1 MTPLIEQVID
11 ELRSTWRYR
20 WVAFCVALVVAI
32 CGWAVV
38 LALPDQYEAY
48 ARIFVDTST
57 ALKPVLQGLAV
68 EQDVNGELNYVRQ
81 SLLAGPQLEKIAT
94 QSGVLTPAVQD
105 DRDRAH
111 IVTAMS
117 SRIVLTVHSAS
128 DREEERRTA
137 GTIYSIGYKDGS
149 RDRSLKVVENLL
161 NTFVEEVLGGKREN
175 SATAQKFLEA
185 QMKDYEKRLRTAE
198 ERLAEFKKRNIGL
211 MPAEGASYFSQ
222 LQAELDAAS
231 KAKTSLDTALARK
244 AELTR
249 QIHGDTAI
257 LAAGVSP
264 TPSGPGS
271 PGSGGDTLSRI
282 SEAQARLDELLLK
295 FTDKHPDVIAARQ
308 TLQELKQ
315 RRASEIE
322 ALRRGDVN
330 AAAAARASVNPV
342 YQSVQLALN
351 QADVEIAAL
360 RSEQQQHEA
369 KAAELKQRLNTAPQ
383 VEAEYAQLSRDY
395 DINKAQYA
403 SLLANYEKAQLGEQ
417 ADKAGSVRF
426 EVVQPPAASFS
437 PVSIKRSLLIAV
449 VLVVSCVVGIAVAF
463 GLHTLNPVVI
473 SANSLYSLG
482 DINVLGVVGTAF
494 PTQARAMLRRQVVY
508 FSSAAVTLA
517 ALCLTVLILNWA
529 GVRLTAQYFQTL
541 VGA

>member
-20 WVAFCVALVVAI
+20 WLAFCVALVVAI

-94 QSGVLTPAVQD
+94 ESGVLPRGIQD
-105 DRDRAH
+105 DQLRAG
-111 IVTAMS
+111 IVNGLGA
-117 SRIVLTVHSAS
+117 RIALTVHSAS
-128 DREEERRTA
+128 DREDERRTA
-137 GTIYSIGYKDGS
+137 GTIYSIGYKDGN
-149 RDRSLKVVENLL
+149 RDRSLRVVEILL

-175 SATAQKFLEA
+175 SANAQKFLEA
-185 QMKDYEKRLRTAE
+185 QVKDYERRLRVAE
-198 ERLAEFKKRNIGL
+198 DRLADFKKRNIGL
-211 MPAEGASYFSQ
+211 MPAEGASYFAQ
-222 LQAELDAAS
+222 LQTELDAAG
-231 KAKTSLDTALARK
+231 KTRTSLDTALARK

-249 QIHGDTAI
+249 QLHGDTAV
-257 LAAGVSP
+257 LAAGASP
-264 TPSGPGS
+264 TATGPGGS
-271 PGSGGDTLSRI
+271 ASGGDTLYRI
-282 SEAQARLDELLLK
+282 SETQAKLDELLLK

-315 RRASEIE
+315 RRAKEVE

-330 AAAAARASVNPV
+330 AAAETRASVNPV
-342 YQSVQLALN
+342 FQSVQLALN

-360 RSEQQQHEA
+360 RSELQQHEST
-369 KAAELKQRLNTAPQ
+369 AAELKQRLNTAPQ

-403 SLLANYEKAQLGEQ
+403 SLLANYEKVQLGEQ
-417 ADKAGSVRF
+417 ADKAGTVRF
-426 EVVQPPAASFS
+426 EIVQPPTASFK
-437 PVSIKRSLLIAV
+437 PVSVRRTLLIGV
-449 VLVVSCVVGIAVAF
+449 VLIASVALGAAVAY
-463 GLHTLNPVVI
+463 GLNTLNPLVA
-473 SANSLYSLG
+473 SASSLLAVA
-482 DINVLGVVGTAF
+482 DINVLGVVGSAF
-494 PTQARAMLRRQVVY
+494 PTRTLTAWRREVVY
-508 FSSAAVTLA
+508 FSGAAVILV
-517 ALCLTVLILNWA
+517 ALCLTVLILNWS
-529 GVRLTAQYFQTL
+529 GVRLNAQYFQTV